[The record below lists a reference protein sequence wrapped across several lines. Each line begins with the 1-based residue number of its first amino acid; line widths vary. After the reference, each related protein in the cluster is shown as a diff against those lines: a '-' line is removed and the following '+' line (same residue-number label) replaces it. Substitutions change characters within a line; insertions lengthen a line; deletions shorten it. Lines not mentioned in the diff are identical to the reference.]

1 MSAQATHRMC
11 WTLWDPRTAE
21 AGSGRRHRNRN
32 YSDSEKLCDEPQS
45 ALGVPMRKMASNLG
59 CRSMKKAV
67 GALREGVAFVPH
79 GAGRC
84 GPPWGGVSTA
94 NSWAYHRGCTPGR
107 VCLEITVR
115 ESQVED
121 GAGRGE
127 SRALSGC
134 PSESRLKCTVSW
146 GET

>member
-21 AGSGRRHRNRN
+21 AGSGRRHRNRH

-67 GALREGVAFVPH
+67 GALREGVAFVLSH
-79 GAGRC
+79 ELGEDTR
-84 GPPWGGVSTA
+84 
-94 NSWAYHRGCTPGR
+94 SWEVWAS
-107 VCLEITVR
+107 L
-115 ESQVED
+115 
-121 GAGRGE
+121 GRGQH
-127 SRALSGC
+127 SKFLGISQRVYPRKSLSGNHG
-134 PSESRLKCTVSW
+134 S
-146 GET
+146 